1 MCKDCRVILYKLISF
16 FTECVAPEDCPNGGI
31 NFKCIANE
39 CECPN
44 PFVLDAD
51 KKCVGMVKI
60 LFVVLRGHPKM
71 TQKEILVRVNSTE
84 FCNLAYDLLT
94 TV

>member
-1 MCKDCRVILYKLISF
+1 MILSKSF
-16 FTECVAPEDCPNGGI
+16 LTECVVPEDCPNGGI

>member
-1 MCKDCRVILYKLISF
+1 MSF
-16 FTECVAPEDCPNGGI
+16 LTECVVPEDCPNGGI

-44 PFVLDAD
+44 PFVLDGN
-51 KKCVGMVKI
+51 KCVGMVKI
-60 LFVVLRGHPKM
+60 LFVVLRGHPKL
-71 TQKEILVRVNSTE
+71 TKQNLVRVNSTE
-84 FCNLAYDLLT
+84 FCNLAYDLLI